1 MFCLL
6 TCLLPN
12 NNVQSIYYRCLWIEI
27 SLNYHPLRRSRFFHL
42 NCYGKNIFK
51 NSIIVRLGS
60 GGAFTAQVMM
70 GQQLGLNSFERWT
83 QIRVTIRPDVVS
95 HVTQDLNASTTYLMR
110 RPLPKP
116 FSMDLD
122 AVSSGIHRLSSL
134 LYNYAF
140 KIFSVGICKENSVER
155 ILKKTYL
162 FTYFTHYL
170 SYAVWRTT

>member
-1 MFCLL
+1 MDRNLFKLSSIEKKQVFPLELL
-6 TCLLPN
+6 RKKYFQKFNYC
-12 NNVQSIYYRCLWIEI
+12 QAWI
-27 SLNYHPLRRSRFFHL
+27 
-42 NCYGKNIFK
+42 G
-51 NSIIVRLGS
+51 

-155 ILKKTYL
+155 ILKKRICL
-162 FTYFTHYL
+162 PISH
-170 SYAVWRTT
+170 TT